1 MNVHINLWFQDL
13 LESTAVEIAAERF
26 GVPVDQ
32 VDPDVWGPEVSG
44 ASWQFNHQPD
54 SGAVVQ
60 ANVDAL
66 LATGSGAAFVA
77 ALGCDR
83 AAFAKM
89 PKWKQDNKK
98 KQLGLF

>member
-60 ANVDAL
+60 ANVTVSDCL
-66 LATGSGAAFVA
+66 RRLISGANDA
-77 ALGCDR
+77 ATEG
-83 AAFAKM
+83 A
-89 PKWKQDNKK
+89 
-98 KQLGLF
+98 